1 MREANADV
9 KKTDVG
15 TFVFTVERRG
25 QEGKRQG
32 VDRKVADSKE
42 NEGQYSQPLAVDQGD
57 HYQANSA
64 EHEAGGVPLFPR
76 RRLGMGVE
84 EAPADSGDTKDG
96 GEDSVPV
103 AGRLKAGAGRISR
116 VPDVFC
122 EGSGGVSPN
131 IHDADPA
138 EKLYQTEFPKG
149 PGSDLREMPEA
160 DGLLVVLGVDPVI
173 LSVGLGIVF
182 LNVEDGPHTGNQQDG
197 RRDHVSVDNGIR
209 YDSPLRRIVHSTGG
223 EDEGQ
228 QGGQDAP
235 TVEEDLLEGPG
246 EVLLLVVH
254 HVTDDHPEG
263 LHTDVVEEVHE
274 ADGKGSKDHCGH
286 RTVAEAEGAR
296 ERQH

>member
-9 KKTDVG
+9 KEPDVG
-15 TFVFTVERRG
+15 ALVLTVERRG

-42 NEGQYSQPLAVDQGD
+42 NEGKHGQPLAVNQGD
-57 HYQANSA
+57 HYQANST
-64 EHEAGGVPLFPR
+64 EYEAGGVPLFPR
-76 RRLGMGVE
+76 RRLGVGVE
-84 EAPADSGDTKDG
+84 EVSADSGDTKDG

-103 AGRLKAGAGRISR
+103 AGRLKAGTGGVSR
-116 VPDVFC
+116 VPDVFR
-122 EGSGGVSPN
+122 EGAGCVSPN

-149 PGSDLREMPEA
+149 PGSNLCEVPEA
-160 DGLLVVLGVDPVI
+160 GGLLVVLRIDPVV

-197 RRDHVSVDNGIR
+197 RRDHVSVDDGIWC
-209 YDSPLRRIVHSTGG
+209 YSPLRRIMHSTSS
-223 EDEGQ
+223 EDKGQ

-235 TVEEDLLEGPG
+235 AVEEDLLEGPG

-263 LHTDVVEEVHE
+263 LHTNVVEEAHE
-274 ADGKGSKDHCGH
+274 ADGKGSKGHCGH
-286 RTVAEAEGAR
+286 RTVVEAEGAR
-296 ERQH
+296 ER